1 MLPRS
6 NVAKMMIVYFCTR
19 FHLYIHAYAL
29 VLIGRGLSLLEISTI
44 ETVVIAT
51 LFLAEVP
58 TGVLADRVG
67 RRGSIVL
74 STLFLMLGELIF
86 AFSSQYWQYL
96 IIAVF
101 TGLGF
106 AFSSGAAESLIYDS
120 LPPEN
125 RDASMKRT
133 MGRYNS
139 VGQIAFFLAPL
150 VGGVVLGDLAP
161 EWVQAAILLTVLA
174 LGIGVLVSLTLRE
187 PVTEWHVER
196 SSARQI
202 FTGGMSEIR
211 RSPLLQKLVLVIL
224 FTAPFGG
231 MFVTTLAGPYMAQ
244 NGVPPYWIALALS
257 FGSLIA
263 AFAQANVHRIERL
276 LGERWALVVLI
287 LLPGMNYL
295 LLASL
300 VGALPVWLLIMFMY
314 GTNDLKAPLLSAY
327 QNALITSRSR
337 ATVLSMISM
346 IVNVFVAV
354 VAPIYAAL
362 ATRSL
367 PLAFAVM
374 GSVIIGA
381 SLLLRIDRLPFV
393 AGTKMPAPQSE

>member
-6 NVAKMMIVYFCTR
+6 NVAKMLVVYFCTR

-29 VLIGRGLSLLEISTI
+29 VLVGRGLSLLEISTI
-44 ETVVIAT
+44 ESVVIAT

-67 RRGSIVL
+67 RKGSIVL
-74 STLFLMLGELIF
+74 STLFLVLGELIF

-96 IIAVF
+96 IIAVC

-125 RDASMKRT
+125 RDVTMKHT

-150 VGGVVLGDLAP
+150 VGGIVLGDLAP
-161 EWVQAAILLTVLA
+161 ERVQAAILLTVLA
-174 LGIGVLVSLTLRE
+174 LGIGVLVSLRLRE
-187 PVTEWHVER
+187 PVTEWHAER

-202 FTGGMSEIR
+202 FVGGMAQIR
-211 RSPLLQKLVLVIL
+211 SSPRLRKLVLVIFL
-224 FTAPFGG
+224 TAPFGG
-231 MFVTTLAGPYMAQ
+231 TFITTLAGPYLAQ

-287 LLPGMNYL
+287 LLPGVNYL

-300 VGALPVWLLIMFMY
+300 VGALPVWLLVMFMY
-314 GTNDLKAPLLSAY
+314 GTNDLKAPLLSAT
-327 QNALITSRSR
+327 QNALISSHSR

-354 VAPIYAAL
+354 VAPIYASL

-367 PLAFAVM
+367 SLAFVVM
-374 GSVIIGA
+374 GSVILGA

-393 AGTKMPAPQSE
+393 AGVKVPAPQSE

>member
-161 EWVQAAILLTVLA
+161 GRVQAAILLTVLA

-187 PVTEWHVER
+187 PVTEWHAER
-196 SSARQI
+196 SLARQI
-202 FTGGMSEIR
+202 FVGGMSEIR

-231 MFVTTLAGPYMAQ
+231 TFVTTLAGPYMAQ

-300 VGALPVWLLIMFMY
+300 VGALPVWLLITVMY
-314 GTNDLKAPLLSAY
+314 GTNDWKAPLLSAY